1 MQPSNLSVSKTNQPT
16 NQPPQPNLVVA
27 HTPTTSPSVSNL
39 WWRHTLKFDTAIKS
53 DGTLKLGAGIK
64 FDSTIKLVGR

>member
-16 NQPPQPNLVVA
+16 NHLNQTWWW
-27 HTPTTSPSVSNL
+27 HTHANNFTVSNL